1 MNSFLIKIP
10 TVADTTILYCKTFFI
25 NNSTSQCPF
34 LLTKVLL
41 ASRFIT
47 DMNGD
52 MISLVLFIV
61 HWPRVAFFIGDLR
74 RYTDLVPSL
83 TWSNLH
89 PSSWMKMNRLFTS
102 CYNTTW
108 PMLYGQYCI
117 LHHGWRRTDN
127 VANNTSFMGKR
138 CTITDMACSSGY
150 ITN

>member
-52 MISLVLFIV
+52 MISLALFIV

-74 RYTDLVPSL
+74 RYTDQVPSL
-83 TWSNLH
+83 MCSILHPSSWTKIYRLFTSCSITTWPILY
-89 PSSWMKMNRLFTS
+89 PSSWMKMSRS
-102 CYNTTW
+102 SQH
-108 PMLYGQYCI
+108 GQCCI

-127 VANNTSFMGKR
+127 VANKCCILHG
-138 CTITDMACSSGY
+138 
-150 ITN
+150 